1 MRRESSSSALKG
13 YRLRALNAFGS
24 IASKMSASRR
34 SLGNY
39 VTFVKVDGTNRVAFH
54 KHVEEPPHIP
64 AEPE

>member
-1 MRRESSSSALKG
+1 
-13 YRLRALNAFGS
+13 
-24 IASKMSASRR
+24 MSASRR

-54 KHVEEPPHIP
+54 KHVEEPLHIP